1 LPEPINPDAVSPAP
15 QEAAAVLLEID
26 MHADMPGLEKVTAG
40 GGRRADP
47 ISPALAAP
55 PEPAQQATDLTTDLV
70 DERLAASNPAE
81 PAGFDTT
88 PPDQP
93 PSPAS
98 SDTAAG
104 DTQAAQLEPA
114 TPASTAALLLAAA
127 PPPQP
132 AALLPQLSHSD
143 PLAALKAMSEFELIA
158 LFS

>member
-1 LPEPINPDAVSPAP
+1 LPEPIDPDAVSPAP
-15 QEAAAVLLEID
+15 QEEVAVLLEID

-40 GGRRADP
+40 GGPRADL
-47 ISPALAAP
+47 ISPALAAS
-55 PEPAQQATDLTTDLV
+55 PEAAQPAIDLTTDLV
-70 DERLAASNPAE
+70 GKRLAVSGPAE

-93 PSPAS
+93 PSPATS
-98 SDTAAG
+98 LDTAAG

-114 TPASTAALLLAAA
+114 MPASIG
-127 PPPQP
+127 
-132 AALLPQLSHSD
+132 ALLPQLSRSD